1 MSRVLVTGGVGTIGL
16 AVVRRLLADP
26 AYEAR
31 VADRKEA
38 PQWMREACEIRT
50 GDLREVDVAA
60 AAVAGCPCV
69 IHLASP
75 DRSPQDADYSVIA
88 QSAALDST
96 LLLAAIDHRVER
108 FLYVSCADAPESSAH
123 GFAKLVG
130 ERLCRAAQAEHG
142 LPFTICRPSMSGSTD
157 EAAAEILA
165 AMSSP
170 ANEIASSP
178 RRRGS

>member
-1 MSRVLVTGGVGTIGL
+1 MSRVLVTGGAGTIGA

-50 GDLREVDVAA
+50 GDLREADVAA

-75 DRSPQDADYSVIA
+75 GRSLQDADYSVIA

-96 LLLAAIDHRVER
+96 LLLAAIDRRVER

-142 LPFTICRPSMSGSTD
+142 LPFVICRPSMSGSTG
-157 EAAAEILA
+157 EAAVEILA
-165 AMSSP
+165 AMS
-170 ANEIASSP
+170 AGGIASQP
-178 RRRGS
+178 RS

>member
-1 MSRVLVTGGVGTIGL
+1 LSRVLVTGGVGAIGV

-38 PQWMREACEIRT
+38 PQWMREGCEIRT
-50 GDLREVDVAA
+50 GDLRDVDVAA
-60 AAVAGCPCV
+60 AAVLGCRCV
-69 IHLASP
+69 IHLADP
-75 DRSPQDADYSVIA
+75 VRSLRDADYSVIA

-96 LLLAAIDHRVER
+96 LLLAAVDRRVQR
-108 FLYVSCADAPESSAH
+108 FLYVSCANAPESSAH

-130 ERLCRAAQAEHG
+130 ERLGRAAQAEHG
-142 LPFTICRPSMSGSTD
+142 LPFVICRPSMSGSAD
-157 EAAAEILA
+157 EAAVEILA

-170 ANEIASSP
+170 AGGIASPP
-178 RRRGS
+178 RRTS

>member
-1 MSRVLVTGGVGTIGL
+1 MSRVLVAGGVGTIGA

-31 VADRKEA
+31 VADRKAA

-50 GDLREVDVAA
+50 GDLREAGAAA
-60 AAVAGCPCV
+60 AAVVGCPCV
-69 IHLASP
+69 IHLAGP
-75 DRSPQDADYSVIA
+75 GRSLQGADYSVIA

-96 LLLAAIDHRVER
+96 LLLAAIDRRVKR
-108 FLYVSCADAPESSAH
+108 LVYVSCADAPESSAH

-142 LPFTICRPSMSGSTD
+142 LPVAICRPSTSRSAD
-157 EAAAEILA
+157 EAAVEILA

-170 ANEIASSP
+170 AGEIA
-178 RRRGS
+178 